1 MTSMAQ
7 DHHIRCALMVKAV
20 EVQDITSMGAMMV
33 EVSTST
39 TMEMA
44 TTTMAIR
51 VTTTTT
57 PGREMATIMEAAMAT
72 TTTMAAVL

>member
-1 MTSMAQ
+1 MISMVQ
-7 DHHIRCALMVKAV
+7 DHHIRCALMVKEV
-20 EVQDITSMGAMMV
+20 EVQDITSMGTMMV
-33 EVSTST
+33 GVST

-57 PGREMATIMEAAMAT
+57 PGRVMATIMEAAMAT